1 MYHIT
6 AALAICL
13 RIKYY
18 FYWKLLRLL
27 FFSGGTA
34 MAYSRELI
42 RNFCIIAHID
52 HGKSTLA
59 DRMMELT
66 DTVAVRDMEEQML
79 DTMEIERE
87 RGITIKATAVR
98 MFYTHTDG
106 KKYMLNLIDTPGHV
120 DFTYEVSRSLAA
132 CEGAVLVVD
141 ATQGIEAQTLA
152 NVYLALDNDLEI
164 VPVINKIDLPSA
176 QPEFVIK
183 EIEDVI
189 GLPAEEAPRISAKN
203 GINIDQVLQQ
213 VVDNIP
219 APGGDPEAPLQA
231 LIFDSIY
238 DNYKGALSYVRVK
251 NGTIK
256 PGMRIRY
263 MATGREFDVTEVGVF
278 TPGLL
283 PADSLTAGEVG
294 YISASIKSVAETKG
308 GDTITDANNPAK
320 EALPGYKQANPM
332 VFCGIYPAD
341 GADYENLR
349 DALDKLKLNDA
360 SLSYEPETSMA
371 LGFGFRCG
379 FLGLLHM
386 EIIQERLEREF
397 DLDLVTTSPSVIYKV
412 KLTDGGEMLLDNP
425 SNMPN
430 VAEIEYMEEP
440 VVEAHIMT
448 PSEYVGTIM
457 ELCQDKRGVFKD
469 MTYIEEDRVN
479 IKYELPL
486 NEIIYDFFDQ
496 LKSRSRGYASF
507 DYELKEYVKSD
518 LVKLD
523 FLLNGDICDA
533 LSTIVHRD
541 KAYAKGRAV
550 AEKLQEVI
558 PRQQFEIPIQAAIGG
573 KIIARETV
581 RAVRKDVLAKCYGG
595 DISRKKKLLEKQ
607 KEGKKRMRQ
616 VGSVEVPS
624 EAFMSVLRIN

>member
-1 MYHIT
+1 
-6 AALAICL
+6 
-13 RIKYY
+13 
-18 FYWKLLRLL
+18 
-27 FFSGGTA
+27 
-34 MAYSRELI
+34 MAYPRELI

-66 DTVAVRDMEEQML
+66 DTVAARDMEEQLL
-79 DTMEIERE
+79 DSMDIERE

-98 MFYTHTDG
+98 MFYTHSDG
-106 KKYMLNLIDTPGHV
+106 KRYMFNLIDTPGHV
-120 DFTYEVSRSLAA
+120 DFTYEVSRALAA

-152 NVYLALDNDLEI
+152 NVYLAVDNGLEI
-164 VPVINKIDLPSA
+164 MPVINKIDLPSA
-176 QPEFVIK
+176 QPEHVVT

-189 GLPAEEAPRISAKN
+189 GIPAEHAPKISAKSGQN
-203 GINIDQVLQQ
+203 VAEVLAQI
-213 VVDNIP
+213 VDLVP
-219 APGGDPEAPLQA
+219 PPKGDPAAPLTA
-231 LIFDSIY
+231 LIFDCVY
-238 DNYKGALSYVRVK
+238 DNYKGALSFVRIVD
-251 NGTIK
+251 GVVR
-256 PGMRIRY
+256 PGDRIRS

-278 TPGLL
+278 TPQLT
-283 PADSLTAGEVG
+283 PTDELTAGEVG
-294 YISASIKSVAETKG
+294 YISASIKSVAETKV
-308 GDTITDANNPAK
+308 GDTITSAANPAK
-320 EALPGYKQANPM
+320 APLPGYKQVNPM

-341 GADYENLR
+341 GAHYDDLR

-360 SLSYEPETSMA
+360 SLSFEPETSVA
-371 LGFGFRCG
+371 LGYGFRCG

-397 DLDLVTTSPSVIYKV
+397 DLDLVTTSPSVIYRV
-412 KLTDGGEMLLDNP
+412 RMMNGEERLIDNP
-425 SNMPN
+425 SNLPP
-430 VAEIEYMEEP
+430 VTEIEYMEEP
-440 VVEAHIMT
+440 MVNANIMT
-448 PSEYVGTIM
+448 PSQYVGTIM
-457 ELCQDKRGVFKD
+457 ELCQDKRGIFQD
-469 MTYIEEDRVN
+469 MDYIEETRVSMHY
-479 IKYELPL
+479 ILPL

-507 DYELKEYVKSD
+507 DYELREYMRSD

-523 FLLNGDICDA
+523 FLLNGDTCDA

-550 AEKLQEVI
+550 AEKLKEVI

-581 RAVRKDVLAKCYGG
+581 SAVRKDVLAKCYGG
-595 DISRKKKLLEKQ
+595 DITRKKKLLEKQ

-616 VGSVEVPS
+616 VGTVQVPS

>member
-1 MYHIT
+1 
-6 AALAICL
+6 
-13 RIKYY
+13 
-18 FYWKLLRLL
+18 
-27 FFSGGTA
+27 

-66 DTVAVRDMEEQML
+66 DTVAVRDLEEQML

-213 VVDNIP
+213 VVENIP

-283 PADSLTAGEVG
+283 PTDSLTAGEVG
-294 YISASIKSVAETKG
+294 YISASIKSVAETKV
-308 GDTITDANNPAK
+308 GDTITDADAPAK

-412 KLTDGGEMLLDNP
+412 KLIGGGEMLLDNP

-430 VAEIEYMEEP
+430 VSEIEYMEEP
-440 VVEAHIMT
+440 MVEAHIMT

-616 VGSVEVPS
+616 VGTVSLPS
-624 EAFMSVLRIN
+624 DAFMSVLRIN